1 MSNIVH
7 SFKVAS
13 TLAANRIVYLSAA
26 NTVAYG
32 LSVTNCPIGITT
44 DTVLDTTQAI
54 PVAIHGIVDLYF
66 NDSVAAG
73 ALVASNTL
81 GMGVPFVALSATASY
96 CIGTLVDVKVNTTGT
111 VAKVLIRPMSEKLS
125 A

>member
-1 MSNIVH
+1 MSNQIH
-7 SFKVAS
+7 SFAVAS

-32 LSVTNCPIGITT
+32 LSVTNCPIGVTVN
-44 DTVLDTTQAI
+44 TVLDTTQQI
-54 PVAIHGIVDLYF
+54 PVQTDGIVDLYF
-66 NDSVAAG
+66 NDSVSAG
-73 ALVASNTL
+73 GLVASNTL
-81 GMGVPFVALSATASY
+81 GMGIPFVALSATASY
-96 CIGTLVDVKVNTTGT
+96 CIGILLDTKVNVTGT